1 MNHRTVDMRRREF
14 IRRTTCGTAGVL
26 LASQA
31 NTAPDALAAR
41 QPNIIIILT
50 DDQGYGDLG
59 CHGNSRLRTPN
70 IDRFARQSI
79 ECTHFHSSPVC
90 TPTRAS
96 LMTGRYNYRTRAI
109 DTYLGRAMMDP
120 EEVTLAE
127 MLRAAGYRTGI
138 FGKWHLGDNYPMRPM
153 DQGFQETLVHR
164 GGGIGQP
171 ADLPNGSHY
180 MNPVLLHN
188 GRIERFRGYCM
199 DVYTD
204 VALRFIEGDRRQ
216 PFFVYLATNTPHTPL
231 EVADSYASPY
241 RAMGLDDDTA
251 HVYGMIANIDENVGR
266 LLARLEALGHEQ
278 DTIVIFLTDNGA
290 QQRNRYSAGLRA
302 GKGTVYDGGIR
313 VPFFIRWPAGLKGGL
328 QMHRIAAHIDVTPT
342 LLDACG
348 IPQPPGIRFDGLSL
362 MPLLKDHSAVWPER
376 TLYFQWHR
384 GDVPELYRD
393 CAARSERWKLV
404 SHLGKG
410 NEPSIE
416 LYDMIEDP
424 GEERNVAA
432 ASPEI
437 VKRLRDG
444 YEAWFRDVSS
454 TRGYD
459 PPRIHLG
466 APQENPA
473 TLTRQDWRGPR
484 AGWNAD
490 SLGYWEVQV
499 SAAGR
504 FEVTLRFPAVRG
516 DSTARFRLGGVVAAK
531 PVRKGMTVITMD
543 QVTIPAGAG
552 RLEAWLED
560 SGKPVGVHYVDI
572 RRVE

>member
-1 MNHRTVDMRRREF
+1 MRRREF
-14 IRRTTCGTAGVL
+14 IRRTTCGATGAFV
-26 LASQA
+26 ASQA
-31 NTAPDALAAR
+31 NAALDAHAMR

-59 CHGNSRLRTPN
+59 CHGNGRLRTPN
-70 IDRFARQSI
+70 IDRFALQSV
-79 ECTHFHSSPVC
+79 ECAHFHSSPVC

-120 EEVTLAE
+120 DEVTLAE
-127 MLRAAGYRTGI
+127 MLGAAGYRTGI

-171 ADLPNGSHY
+171 SDLPDGSHY
-180 MNPVLLHN
+180 MDPVLLHN

-204 VALRFIEGDRRQ
+204 AALRFIEEDRRQ

-231 EVADSYASPY
+231 EVADSYVSPY
-241 RAMGLDDDTA
+241 RASGLDDGTA
-251 HVYGMIANIDENVGR
+251 RVYGMIANIDENVGR
-266 LLARLEALGHEQ
+266 LLARLKALGLEEN
-278 DTIVIFLTDNGA
+278 TIVIFMTDNGA

-313 VPFFIRWPAGLKGGL
+313 VPFFIRWPAGLKGGRR
-328 QMHRIAAHIDVTPT
+328 MDRIAAHIDVAPT

-348 IPQPPGIRFDGLSL
+348 IPRPAGIRFDGLSL
-362 MPLLKDHSAVWPER
+362 LPLLRDDEAAWPER
-376 TLYFQWHR
+376 TLHFQWHR
-384 GDVPELYRD
+384 GDVPQLYRD
-393 CAARSERWKLV
+393 CAARTGRWKLV
-404 SHLGKG
+404 SHLGKE
-410 NEPSIE
+410 NEPLIE
-416 LYDMIEDP
+416 LYDLIEDP
-424 GEERNVAA
+424 GERRNLAA
-432 ASPEI
+432 ANPEV
-437 VKRLRDG
+437 VKQLRDG

-484 AGWNAD
+484 AGWDAD
-490 SLGYWEVQV
+490 SLGYWEILV
-499 SAAGR
+499 SNAGR
-504 FEVTLRFPAVRG
+504 YEVTLRFPAG
-516 DSTARFRLGGVVAAK
+516 QEDATAQFRLGDVVASK
-531 PVRKGMTVITMD
+531 PAHRGMADITMEPMKL
-543 QVTIPAGAG
+543 PAGAG
-552 RLEAWLED
+552 RLEAWLETAD
-560 SGKPVGVHYVDI
+560 KSVGVHYVDV
-572 RRVE
+572 RRIG

>member
-1 MNHRTVDMRRREF
+1 MNRRAVHMRRREF
-14 IRRTTCGTAGVL
+14 MRRTTRGAAGAFV
-26 LASQA
+26 ASQA
-31 NTAPDALAAR
+31 NTALDALAIR

-59 CHGNSRLRTPN
+59 CHGNSSLRTPN
-70 IDRFARQSI
+70 IDRFARESI

-127 MLRAAGYRTGI
+127 MLRTAGYRTGI

-171 ADLPNGSHY
+171 ADLPDGSHY
-180 MNPVLLHN
+180 MDPVLLHN
-188 GRIERFRGYCM
+188 GRIEKFRGYCM

-204 VALRFIEGDRRQ
+204 AALRFMEGDRRH

-231 EVADSYASPY
+231 EVADSYVSPY
-241 RAMGLDDDTA
+241 RAMGFDDDTA
-251 HVYGMIANIDENVGR
+251 RVYGMIANIDENVGR
-266 LLARLEALGHEQ
+266 LLAGLEALGLEE
-278 DTIVIFLTDNGA
+278 DTIVIFMTDNGA

-313 VPFFIRWPAGLKGGL
+313 VPFFIRWPAGLKGGRR
-328 QMHRIAAHIDVTPT
+328 MDRIAAHIDVAPT

-362 MPLLKDHSAVWPER
+362 MPLLKDNSALWPER

-416 LYDMIEDP
+416 LYDLIEDP

-444 YEAWFRDVSS
+444 YEAWFMDVSS

-490 SLGYWEVQV
+490 SLGYWEVLV
-499 SAAGR
+499 TAAGR
-504 FEVTLRFPAVRG
+504 FEVTLHFPAVQG
-516 DSTARFRLGGVVAAK
+516 DSTARFRLGDVVSAK

-543 QVTIPAGAG
+543 PVAIPAGAG

-560 SGKPVGVHYVDI
+560 AGQSVGVHYVDV
-572 RRVE
+572 RRVK